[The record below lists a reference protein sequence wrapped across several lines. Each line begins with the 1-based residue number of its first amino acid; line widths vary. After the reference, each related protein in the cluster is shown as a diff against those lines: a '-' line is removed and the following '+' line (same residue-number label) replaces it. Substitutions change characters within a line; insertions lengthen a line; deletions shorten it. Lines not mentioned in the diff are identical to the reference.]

1 MTAELDAAREREVKT
16 HDTTT
21 PKMLAIVITL
31 GFFCVLA
38 YLLANGKPE
47 VGGDVLLVMLGAL
60 GAAFTQIV
68 AYYFG
73 SSSGSAAKTAL
84 LARGGKP

>member
-1 MTAELDAAREREVKT
+1 MSDVDDARAREVKT
-16 HDTTT
+16 TDTTT
-21 PKMLAIVITL
+21 PKVLAIVITL
-31 GFFCVLA
+31 GFFGVLA

-47 VGGDVLLVMLGAL
+47 HGGDVLLVMLGSL
-60 GAAFTQIV
+60 GAAFVQIV

-84 LARGGKP
+84 LAKAGKA